1 MLAAAAVVA
10 VVVNAGAAWA
20 YWRVTDAGVG
30 HATGSAI
37 ELNLRGRSD
46 YNRPLSPGSTGNL
59 IVTVTNDN
67 NFPVRVTSVSIGT
80 GNVVADAE
88 HRDAGCLQTG
98 VALSRPLF
106 EVSWDVARNTVG
118 AFTVVD
124 GLARS
129 ARSDPV
135 CRGAT
140 FTVPVRAQG
149 VVA

>member
-1 MLAAAAVVA
+1 MLAAAGAVA

-20 YWRVTDAGVG
+20 YWRVTSAGVG

-59 IVTVTNDN
+59 TVRVTNDN
-67 NFPVRVTSVSIGT
+67 SFPIRVTSVSIGT

-106 EVSWDVARNTVG
+106 PVSWEVPRNTVG
-118 AFTVVD
+118 AFTVAG
-124 GLARS
+124 GLAMS
-129 ARSDPV
+129 VRSDPA
-135 CRGAT
+135 CRNAT

-149 VVA
+149 SVD